1 MTDCAKCGG
10 KDTDVEFFSAG
21 REVAFER
28 KSSQKKTSQLGKLTK
43 NDFHRSCGNMD
54 LYEVAEEYVLSH
66 CKICGYY
73 HVFEPLDKR
82 RKVVCLCGSTKFK
95 DAFEEANREES
106 LMGNIVLTV
115 AQFSHHDALDIT
127 DEQKDIFDA
136 LHFDKI
142 KLADEVLVL
151 DVNGYIGESTQKEID
166 YAKKINKPVKYL
178 STQKVF
184 NEPVK
189 RDFITMDEFVE
200 YINNADFPD
209 VEFPEPSQKDLT
221 QLYN

>member
-1 MTDCAKCGG
+1 MTNCNKCGG
-10 KDTDVEFFSAG
+10 KDIDTEFFSAG

-28 KSSQKKTSQLGKLTK
+28 KSSQKKTSQLSKLTK
-43 NDFHRSCGNMD
+43 NDYHKSCGNMD

-66 CKICGYY
+66 CKTCGYY
-73 HVFEPLDKR
+73 HALESLDKN

-95 DAFEEANREES
+95 DAFEKANREES
-106 LMGNIVLTV
+106 LRGNIVLTV

-151 DVNGYIGESTQKEID
+151 DVDGYIGESTQKEID

-178 STQKVF
+178 SIQKIF
-184 NEPVK
+184 DELAK
-189 RDFITMDEFVE
+189 RESITMDEFAE
-200 YINNADFPD
+200 HMNNTEFPD
-209 VEFPEPSQKDLT
+209 VDMPRPSYDDLT
-221 QLYN
+221 ELYK